1 MRLFALAIV
10 ALISGTVP
18 AAVQTPEL
26 ARGTVVPRVS
36 CAEKP
41 EQTYALYLPANY
53 SPDRAW
59 SLVLAFHPAA
69 DGPRMVETFR
79 AGAEQLGYIVAASN
93 NARNGPHEISAAA
106 AQAMGAD
113 VSRRFAID
121 ARRVYVA
128 GFSGGG
134 RVALGLALANPSI
147 AGVIASSAGFPDSQ
161 PRAELPFA
169 VYSTA
174 GVEDFN
180 YLEMRLLDR
189 ELRSPHFLSG
199 FAGGHVLPPED
210 VAIEALEW
218 LEIQAI
224 RSGVRENDVPLAT
237 RILERRRARLAASSD
252 PVETVYLLDALVRD
266 FTTVLDVSAEARQL
280 EAMSRQ
286 PDVKKA
292 MARAREMD
300 NAEARMLN
308 DMLAL
313 AAQLT
318 EPDRRVRALSTL
330 RARFAALSRKAS
342 EPESAEGR
350 QARRVLR
357 SLAAAARAG
366 QPDREYLAMLEAHPV
381 PAR

>member
-1 MRLFALAIV
+1 MRLFALATV
-10 ALISGTVP
+10 ALISGAVP
-18 AAVQTPEL
+18 AAAQTPEL
-26 ARGTVVPRVS
+26 ARGTVIPRVS

-41 EQTYALYLPANY
+41 EQTYALYLPATY

-69 DGPRMVETFR
+69 DGPRIVETFR

-93 NARNGPHEISAAA
+93 NARNGPHEVSAAA

-189 ELRSPHFLSG
+189 ELRSPHFLSV

-210 VAIEALEW
+210 VATEALEW
-218 LEIQAI
+218 LEIQAM
-224 RSGVRENDVPLAT
+224 RSGVREKDVPLAT

-252 PVETVYLLDALVRD
+252 PVETFYLLDAVVRD
-266 FTTVLDVSAEARQL
+266 FTSVLDVSAEARQL

-286 PDVKKA
+286 PEVKKA
-292 MARAREMD
+292 IARAREMD

-308 DMLAL
+308 EMLAL
-313 AAQLT
+313 TAQLA

-357 SLAAAARAG
+357 SLAAAARTG
-366 QPDREYLAMLEAHPV
+366 RPDREYLAILEAHPV

>member
-1 MRLFALAIV
+1 MRLFALATV
-10 ALISGTVP
+10 ALISGAVP
-18 AAVQTPEL
+18 AAAQTPEL
-26 ARGTVVPRVS
+26 ARGTVIPRVS

-41 EQTYALYLPANY
+41 EQTYALYLPATY

-69 DGPRMVETFR
+69 DGPRIVETFR

-189 ELRSPHFLSG
+189 ELRSPHFLSV
-199 FAGGHVLPPED
+199 FAGGHVLPPQD
-210 VAIEALEW
+210 VATEALEW
-218 LEIQAI
+218 LEIQAM
-224 RSGVRENDVPLAT
+224 RSGVREKDVPLAT

-252 PVETVYLLDALVRD
+252 PVETIYLLDAVVRD
-266 FTTVLDVSAEARQL
+266 FTSVLDVSAEARQL

-286 PDVKKA
+286 PEVKKA
-292 MARAREMD
+292 IARAREMD

-308 DMLAL
+308 EMLAL
-313 AAQLT
+313 TAQLA

-366 QPDREYLAMLEAHPV
+366 RPDREYLAILEAHPV

>member
-1 MRLFALAIV
+1 MRLFALATV
-10 ALISGTVP
+10 ALISGAVP
-18 AAVQTPEL
+18 AAAQTPEL
-26 ARGTVVPRVS
+26 ARGTVIPGVS

-41 EQTYALYLPANY
+41 EQTYALYLPATY

-69 DGPRMVETFR
+69 DGPRIVETFR

-93 NARNGPHEISAAA
+93 NARNGPHEVSAAA

-189 ELRSPHFLSG
+189 ELRSPHFLSV

-210 VAIEALEW
+210 VATEALEW
-218 LEIQAI
+218 LEIQAM
-224 RSGVRENDVPLAT
+224 RSGVREKDVPLAT

-252 PVETVYLLDALVRD
+252 PVETFYLLDAVVRD
-266 FTTVLDVSAEARQL
+266 FTSVLDVSAEARQL

-286 PDVKKA
+286 PEVKKA
-292 MARAREMD
+292 IARAREMD

-308 DMLAL
+308 EMLAL
-313 AAQLT
+313 TAQLA

-357 SLAAAARAG
+357 SLAAAARTG
-366 QPDREYLAMLEAHPV
+366 RPDREYLAILEAHPV